1 MTLISAMMTSPQLV
15 EGKMKTVLVQQKKN
29 KKSEREGSNRMD
41 KFRIWSVRLATGEV
55 LPSVHL

>member
-1 MTLISAMMTSPQLV
+1 MMTSPQLV